1 MAMFTNR
8 IMVALFAIALASSLI
23 LASGLIGSAFAA
35 KKNKG
40 NDNPPTN
47 TIINSDG
54 TDKSSSPQSQSVNG
68 GGSGGGDDSS
78 ASTGNSNGISAKD
91 LKSLSKCEAGAAQ
104 DGDLMQTEVADCY
117 SQVFG

>member
-1 MAMFTNR
+1 M
-8 IMVALFAIALASSLI
+8 LLPSSLI

-47 TIINSDG
+47 TIINSEG

-68 GGSGGGDDSS
+68 GGIGGDDSS
-78 ASTGNSNGISAKD
+78 ASTGNSNGISAKE
-91 LKSLSKCEAGAAQ
+91 LKSLSKCQAGAAQ
-104 DGDLMQTEVADCY
+104 DGDLTQTEVYDCY